1 MHRAGHVRS
10 LWIIS
15 GVDSKLFVR
24 VIRVTMTEQWARDRW
39 FIVSSLTK
47 PSDQI
52 LQNAKFQ
59 WFGWYWIHR
68 VHRFPVNS
76 INNSNKYVVE
86 FVSRGSRTSC
96 ENSQVVKIA
105 EAISE
110 PNRKHDKGSR
120 LSRLKK
126 TRYYRETN
134 LAQTSGLCSTRDQFL
149 MPRTMNFIVKWISG

>member
-1 MHRAGHVRS
+1 MVYERECMHRAGHVRS

-24 VIRVTMTEQWARDRW
+24 VIRVTMTGQWARDRW

-86 FVSRGSRTSC
+86 FVSR
-96 ENSQVVKIA
+96 EQVVKILKLWK
-105 EAISE
+105 SRKQYR
-110 PNRKHDKGSR
+110 NRIENTTKDLGS
-120 LSRLKK
+120 LALKK
-126 TRYYRETN
+126 RDTIVKPIWHKRLVFVPRET
-134 LAQTSGLCSTRDQFL
+134 SS
-149 MPRTMNFIVKWISG
+149 